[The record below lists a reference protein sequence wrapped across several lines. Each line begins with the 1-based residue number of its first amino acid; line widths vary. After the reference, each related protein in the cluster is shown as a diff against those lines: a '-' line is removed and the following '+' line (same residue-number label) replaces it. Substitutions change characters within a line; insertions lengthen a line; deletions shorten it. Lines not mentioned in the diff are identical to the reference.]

1 MNFLSMK
8 YFLMLAEER
17 SFTKA
22 AERLHITQQT
32 LSAHVAALERETGAK
47 LFVRHVPLELTDS
60 GSVFLR
66 YARLFVR
73 NELALKRELS
83 DVSGRFEGILRI
95 GIAPS
100 RGQVMLPSVIARF
113 QERYPRCGIRLFEMA
128 NENIWKGLK
137 RDEIDIA
144 MARLPGEMPGI
155 SHRPWMK
162 EEIVLLV
169 EKSLTERLWGK
180 EGSSLFSEKERKK
193 GLPLFFEDCPFLLN
207 SENDIAGA
215 LARQLFR
222 RGSFAP
228 RVAVESENMGTML
241 RLCRL
246 GRGAYFCPENLA
258 RALLSEED
266 WEKLHVMHFEEGVY
280 ELSFGWQTGAHRWQM
295 IEKWMEMAGPVSEN
309 EAGGCS

>member
-32 LSAHVAALERETGAK
+32 LSAHVAALERETGVK

-113 QERYPRCGIRLFEMA
+113 QERYPRCSIRLFEMA
-128 NENIWKGLK
+128 NEDIWKGLK

-180 EGSSLFSEKERKK
+180 EGGSLF
-193 GLPLFFEDCPFLLN
+193 
-207 SENDIAGA
+207 
-215 LARQLFR
+215 
-222 RGSFAP
+222 
-228 RVAVESENMGTML
+228 
-241 RLCRL
+241 
-246 GRGAYFCPENLA
+246 
-258 RALLSEED
+258 
-266 WEKLHVMHFEEGVY
+266 
-280 ELSFGWQTGAHRWQM
+280 
-295 IEKWMEMAGPVSEN
+295 
-309 EAGGCS
+309 

>member
-113 QERYPRCGIRLFEMA
+113 QEQYPRCGIRLFEMA
-128 NENIWKGLK
+128 NEDIWKGLK

-155 SHRPWMK
+155 SHRPWMR

-180 EGSSLFSEKERKK
+180 EGGFSFFGKGKEE
-193 GLPLFFEDCPFLLN
+193 GTAPFL
-207 SENDIAGA
+207 
-215 LARQLFR
+215 R
-222 RGSFAP
+222 RLPFSF
-228 RVAVESENMGTML
+228 E
-241 RLCRL
+241 
-246 GRGAYFCPENLA
+246 
-258 RALLSEED
+258 
-266 WEKLHVMHFEEGVY
+266 
-280 ELSFGWQTGAHRWQM
+280 Q
-295 IEKWMEMAGPVSEN
+295 
-309 EAGGCS
+309 

>member
-100 RGQVMLPSVIARF
+100 R
-113 QERYPRCGIRLFEMA
+113 
-128 NENIWKGLK
+128 
-137 RDEIDIA
+137 A
-144 MARLPGEMPGI
+144 M
-155 SHRPWMK
+155 
-162 EEIVLLV
+162 
-169 EKSLTERLWGK
+169 
-180 EGSSLFSEKERKK
+180 
-193 GLPLFFEDCPFLLN
+193 PL
-207 SENDIAGA
+207 S
-215 LARQLFR
+215 
-222 RGSFAP
+222 
-228 RVAVESENMGTML
+228 
-241 RLCRL
+241 
-246 GRGAYFCPENLA
+246 
-258 RALLSEED
+258 
-266 WEKLHVMHFEEGVY
+266 
-280 ELSFGWQTGAHRWQM
+280 
-295 IEKWMEMAGPVSEN
+295 
-309 EAGGCS
+309 

>member
-60 GSVFLR
+60 GAVFLR

-100 RGQVMLPSVIARF
+100 RGDARHF
-113 QERYPRCGIRLFEMA
+113 PQALDEGGNRASCGEIPYGKAL
-128 NENIWKGLK
+128 GK
-137 RDEIDIA
+137 RGGFSFFGK
-144 MARLPGEMPGI
+144 R
-155 SHRPWMK
+155 K
-162 EEIVLLV
+162 EEG
-169 EKSLTERLWGK
+169 TA
-180 EGSSLFSEKERKK
+180 
-193 GLPLFFEDCPFLLN
+193 PFL
-207 SENDIAGA
+207 
-215 LARQLFR
+215 
-222 RGSFAP
+222 
-228 RVAVESENMGTML
+228 
-241 RLCRL
+241 
-246 GRGAYFCPENLA
+246 
-258 RALLSEED
+258 
-266 WEKLHVMHFEEGVY
+266 
-280 ELSFGWQTGAHRWQM
+280 
-295 IEKWMEMAGPVSEN
+295 
-309 EAGGCS
+309 